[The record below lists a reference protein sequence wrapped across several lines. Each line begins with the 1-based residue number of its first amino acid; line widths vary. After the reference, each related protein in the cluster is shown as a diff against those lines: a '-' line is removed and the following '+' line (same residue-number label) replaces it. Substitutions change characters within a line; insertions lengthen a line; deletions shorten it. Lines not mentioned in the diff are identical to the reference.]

1 MQPLLQREA
10 MDCGPTCLDIVAQHY
25 KVQFGLR
32 SPLFYSGYST
42 QRFFRSSFRPKIHC
56 FTQVNL
62 EKCELLHLC
71 FSVHLKLYVDRR
83 FYIVESISSHSCQ
96 KVDNKV

>member
-1 MQPLLQREA
+1 MDKTLYDEHYGKNSDLLL
-10 MDCGPTCLDIVAQHY
+10 CNNSY
-25 KVQFGLR
+25 KPQFGLR
-32 SPLFYSGYST
+32 SPPFYSDYSP
-42 QRFFRSSFRPKIHC
+42 QRFFRPCFRPKIHC

-71 FSVHLKLYVDRR
+71 FSLHLKLHIDRG
-83 FYIVESISSHSCQ
+83 FCIVESISRHSCQ